1 MKASMSSVITLTTD
15 FGLDDPYVASVKG
28 VILGINPKAM
38 IVDISHSIEPQN
50 ILKAAFVLSA
60 VHHYFPDGTVHV
72 VVVDPGV
79 GSQRKAIIL
88 RTASA
93 YFLAPD
99 NGVLSYVV
107 NEIYPEPVT
116 SHDSV
121 LSLPKLRDIK
131 GHLEVVSIT
140 NPVFWRHPI
149 SATFHGRD
157 IFAPVA
163 AHLSL
168 GASLRQF
175 GEAVDCV
182 YTFPKPQP
190 YYDCDSNLIGCIL
203 HIDNFGNL
211 ITNIRDVDLP
221 QEEVNVEIGGR
232 LIRGINQTYAEREGF
247 VAIFGSCGY
256 LEIAISNGN
265 AASFLGAKIGDEVK
279 LMIKRE

>member
-1 MKASMSSVITLTTD
+1 MSSVITLTTD
-15 FGLDDPYVASVKG
+15 FGAGDAYVASVKG
-28 VILGINPKAM
+28 VILGINPKAI

-60 VHHYFPDGTVHV
+60 THHYFPDGTVHV

-99 NGVLSYVV
+99 NGVLSYIV

-116 SHDSV
+116 SHGSM
-121 LSLPKLRDIK
+121 LFLPKLRDIK
-131 GHLEVVSIT
+131 GHLEVISIT
-140 NPVFWRHPI
+140 NPVFWRHPV
-149 SATFHGRD
+149 STTFHGRD

-168 GASLRQF
+168 GISLKQF

-182 YTFPKPQP
+182 YTFPNPQP
-190 YYDCDSNLIGCIL
+190 YYDSESNLIGCIL

-221 QEEVNVEIGGR
+221 REEVNVEIGGQF
-232 LIRGINQTYAEREGF
+232 ICGINRIHAEREGF
-247 VAIFGSCGY
+247 VAILGSCGY

-265 AASFLGAKIGDEVK
+265 AASSLGAKIGDEVK
-279 LMIKRE
+279 LVIKRE